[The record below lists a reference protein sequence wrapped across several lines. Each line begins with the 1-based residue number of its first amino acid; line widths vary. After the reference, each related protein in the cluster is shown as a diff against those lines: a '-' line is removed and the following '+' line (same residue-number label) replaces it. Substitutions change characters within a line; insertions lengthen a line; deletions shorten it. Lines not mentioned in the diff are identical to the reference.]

1 VKGQAERMLKLVTEL
16 LDVSRIEAER
26 LPLYRQPID
35 LASVIEEVKAHC
47 ELLIGPRK
55 FTLDLGSVP
64 PVYGDRDRLGQV
76 VENLLTN
83 AVKFTPPEGSI
94 TVGLT
99 ARGSSAELSVSDTGI
114 GMSKKEQLKLF
125 QKFFQPKVPAA
136 LSFRGTGLGL
146 SIVKEMVQLH
156 GGTIR
161 VASEPGE
168 GTTFKVSLPLY
179 TPAFALTEE
188 FRLMRQ
194 EAAREGRTLAVQL
207 LQARGRTAIPV
218 GDLVALLNRH
228 VSREDR
234 VLENPRGGVVI
245 LSVLEAEDF
254 PAMRRRIR
262 EVLGEGPEEARPSD
276 LAWGWALVPREET
289 TLPAVLELAK
299 RRAWGESQ
307 PPLENALAAGGAVG
321 GEAR

>member
-1 VKGQAERMLKLVTEL
+1 M
-16 LDVSRIEAER
+16 
-26 LPLYRQPID
+26 
-35 LASVIEEVKAHC
+35 
-47 ELLIGPRK
+47 
-55 FTLDLGSVP
+55 
-64 PVYGDRDRLGQV
+64 
-76 VENLLTN
+76 
-83 AVKFTPPEGSI
+83 
-94 TVGLT
+94 
-99 ARGSSAELSVSDTGI
+99 
-114 GMSKKEQLKLF
+114 
-125 QKFFQPKVPAA
+125 
-136 LSFRGTGLGL
+136 
-146 SIVKEMVQLH
+146 
-156 GGTIR
+156 
-161 VASEPGE
+161 
-168 GTTFKVSLPLY
+168 
-179 TPAFALTEE
+179 
-188 FRLMRQ
+188 
-194 EAAREGRTLAVQL
+194 
-207 LQARGRTAIPV
+207 